1 MSIWQRAV
9 ETYDCHSSLAGVY
22 EIGKVPLA
30 PISHI
35 VKDADIEIVLDQE
48 GNFLDAASL
57 KSKDKSD
64 LSQKTIIPITED
76 SAGRGGTTFLLTR

>member
-64 LSQKTIIPITED
+64 LSQKTIIPIT
-76 SAGRGGTTFLLTR
+76 

>member
-35 VKDADIEIVLDQE
+35 VKKS
-48 GNFLDAASL
+48 FLIKKA
-57 KSKDKSD
+57 
-64 LSQKTIIPITED
+64 I
-76 SAGRGGTTFLLTR
+76 FLTQPL